1 MARPTSA
8 RIRPGI
14 DLNRIVINLD
24 RNLPPTMEMHGRIV
38 TGNRQVD
45 QASTVTI
52 KTMTLDREGVDFVLH
67 IKDVFSAGL
76 GMPAGDKG

>member
-1 MARPTSA
+1 MARPTSS

-14 DLNRIVINLD
+14 DLNKIVITLD
-24 RNLPPTMEMHGRIV
+24 RNLPPMMEMHGRVV

-52 KTMTLDREGVDFVLH
+52 KTMGLDRLGSEFVTH
-67 IKDVFSAGL
+67 IKEIFSGANASPDRG
-76 GMPAGDKG
+76 